1 MALRVRTKEE
11 QAQALGITEP
21 KQAFGT
27 VKTIDEQWQEL
38 YKSCSCTQERAWY
51 VGCRIDKGMTPEQ
64 AREYVAANFTYK
76 EIIIT
81 PEDMHRSTVVNRLKR
96 IKRIQD
102 LHGMTPP
109 WAEEVYKEARKLGIL
124 NEETQT
130 QVNNPTST
138 PTDTP
143 TSTPT
148 LNDDSLAQSA
158 TVANKLTEE
167 EKKRKALQGLL

>member
-27 VKTIDEQWQEL
+27 AKTIDEQWQEL
-38 YKSCSCTQERAWY
+38 YKSCSSTQERTWY
-51 VGCRIDKGMTPEQ
+51 VSCRIDKGMTPEQ

-81 PEDMHRSTVVNRLKR
+81 PEDMHRSSVVNRLKR
-96 IKRIQD
+96 IKNIQN

-109 WAEEVYKEARKLGIL
+109 WAEEVYEEARKLGII
-124 NEETQT
+124 
-130 QVNNPTST
+130 S
-138 PTDTP
+138 TP
-143 TSTPT
+143 TSTDT
-148 LNDDSLAQSA
+148 TTDDSIAQSA
-158 TVANKLTEE
+158 TVVNKKTEE
-167 EKKRKALQGLL
+167 EKKQERLQGLL